1 MAIQTDI
8 QELYSNL
15 LEQQARPNGLNAEG
29 TKLLQSIEGGAL
41 ANAEFSTFLQGV
53 SYNSSDELFG
63 KMRSTFPGA
72 FGSGPQD
79 IATQLNAVGT
89 NDYSPYNVATELERG
104 TVRDYREDNPG
115 KALALE
121 TGGGLLTGG
130 PAGFARSGLKS
141 LATAAASGG
150 ISGYNASEGDF
161 VDDLSGAGLGA
172 TISLGVQG
180 VLNMAKGPFSSLYN
194 AAFKT
199 GNKEATRNG
208 KVLARRKLIETLQ
221 DSGVTPEEAIF
232 ELADAS
238 GRNFNR
244 NMTLGDA
251 NDNTRALVDAIS
263 VMPGP
268 GKETVNRY
276 LRTRQEGR
284 PARLGTIL
292 EEAFGQK
299 ANFYSDFQ
307 ALKLARQS
315 TAAKLYGS
323 ANAITVPITDD
334 LTALLATPAMQD
346 AYRRSMTIA
355 KNNRQVG
362 SEKFTLLDD
371 GRIVTPDGSPVDG
384 VDTIFLHNIKMGLD
398 DAAFPKMPQ
407 TGIGAAEVMSV
418 RDVRTDYLDYLDTAN
433 PAYRRARDHYA
444 GDTQTMRTMELGT
457 TFLSHKSPDE
467 LAADIVK
474 MNKSEKEAFRLG
486 ALQNLQNEIELS
498 PESANM
504 AYKLMRNQRR
514 KNLLRLTFPEGE
526 KGQASFDVFMGNLN
540 RESGMALTEK
550 AGMNSAS
557 IQRNEILSTLKNEL
571 AAGNNISQESLSGV
585 LFSSLRDKGAH
596 AADVELKSV
605 ASELSRML
613 TAESPDT
620 LRNILIDLEGGGSL
634 IDILRNVRINNI
646 TPAMMNTLSRPGF
659 VGNQSGNLSGGLD
672 PNFMEGIEMFSN
684 SLNEDQRAIAQ

>member
-1 MAIQTDI
+1 
-8 QELYSNL
+8 
-15 LEQQARPNGLNAEG
+15 
-29 TKLLQSIEGGAL
+29 
-41 ANAEFSTFLQGV
+41 
-53 SYNSSDELFG
+53 
-63 KMRSTFPGA
+63 
-72 FGSGPQD
+72 
-79 IATQLNAVGT
+79 
-89 NDYSPYNVATELERG
+89 
-104 TVRDYREDNPG
+104 
-115 KALALE
+115 
-121 TGGGLLTGG
+121 
-130 PAGFARSGLKS
+130 
-141 LATAAASGG
+141 
-150 ISGYNASEGDF
+150 
-161 VDDLSGAGLGA
+161 
-172 TISLGVQG
+172 
-180 VLNMAKGPFSSLYN
+180 MAKGPFSSLYN

-208 KVLARRKLIETLQ
+208 KVLARRKLIETLR
-221 DSGVTPEEAIF
+221 DSGLTPEEAVF

-238 GRNFNR
+238 GKNFNR
-244 NMTLGDA
+244 SMTLGDA

-276 LRTRQEGR
+276 LRTRQDGR

-307 ALKLARQS
+307 ALKLARNK
-315 TAAKLYGS
+315 TANKLYGS
-323 ANAITVPITDD
+323 ANAVTVPMTEE

-346 AYRRSMTIA
+346 AYRRSITIA

-362 SEKFTLLDD
+362 LEKFTLLDD
-371 GRIVTPDGSPVDG
+371 GRIVTSDGSPVNG

-418 RDVRTDYLDYLDTAN
+418 RDLRTEYLDYLDTAN
-433 PAYRRARDHYA
+433 PLYKRARDFYA

-486 ALQNLQNEIELS
+486 ALQNIQNEIDLS

-514 KNLLRLTFPEGE
+514 KDLLRLTFPDGE

-585 LFSSLRDKGAH
+585 LFSSLRDKGAQ

-613 TAESPDT
+613 TAESPDA

-634 IDILRNVRINNI
+634 VDILRNVRMNNL

-684 SLNEDQRAIAQ
+684 GLTDEQREIVR

>member
-1 MAIQTDI
+1 MAIKTDLQTVYESLLRQQADPKGLG
-8 QELYSNL
+8 QEGQNL
-15 LEQQARPNGLNAEG
+15 LKA
-29 TKLLQSIEGGAL
+29 IESGAL
-41 ANAEFSTFLQGV
+41 GNAEFSTFLQGA
-53 SYNSSDELFG
+53 SYNSADELIG
-63 KMRSTFPGA
+63 KMRTSLPSV
-72 FGSGPQD
+72 FGTGPQD
-79 IATQLNAVGT
+79 LANKINETAGT
-89 NDYSPYNVATELERG
+89 EYSPYDVATELERR
-104 TVRDYREDNPG
+104 TVRDYREDNTG
-115 KALALE
+115 KSFALE

-141 LATAAASGG
+141 MAAAAASGG

-161 VDDLSGAGLGA
+161 VEDVSGAGLGA
-172 TISLGVQG
+172 GISLGVQG
-180 VLNMAKGPFSSLYN
+180 ALNMAKGPFSSLYN

-208 KVLARRKLIETLQ
+208 KVLARRKLIETLR
-221 DSGVTPEEAIF
+221 DSGLTPEEAVF

-238 GRNFNR
+238 GKNFNR
-244 NMTLGDA
+244 SMTLGDA

-284 PARLGTIL
+284 PSRFGTIL
-292 EEAFGQK
+292 EAAFGQK
-299 ANFYSDFQ
+299 ADFYSDFQ
-307 ALKLARQS
+307 ALKLARNE
-315 TAAKLYGS
+315 TANKLYGS
-323 ANAITVPITDD
+323 ANAVTVPMTEE

-346 AYRRSMTIA
+346 AYRRSITIA

-362 SEKFTLLDD
+362 LEKFTLLDD
-371 GRIVTPDGSPVDG
+371 GRIVTSDGSPVNG

-418 RDVRTDYLDYLDTAN
+418 RDLRTEYLDYLDTAN
-433 PAYRRARDHYA
+433 PLYKRARDFYA

-486 ALQNLQNEIELS
+486 ALQNIQNEIDLS

-514 KNLLRLTFPEGE
+514 KDLLRLTFPDGE

-585 LFSSLRDKGAH
+585 LFSSLRDKGAQ

-613 TAESPDT
+613 TAESPDA

-634 IDILRNVRINNI
+634 VDILRNVRMNNL

-684 SLNEDQRAIAQ
+684 GLTDEQREIVR